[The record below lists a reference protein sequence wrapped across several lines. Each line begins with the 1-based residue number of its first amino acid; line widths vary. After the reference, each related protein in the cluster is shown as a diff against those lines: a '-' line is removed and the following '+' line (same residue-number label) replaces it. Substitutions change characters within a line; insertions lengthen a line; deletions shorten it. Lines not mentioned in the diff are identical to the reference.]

1 MKTPVLHDR
10 GFSLL
15 FSAQS
20 NRLACVKTPWR
31 KLYVLSIAGAL
42 SWMGSSLTTF
52 AVILRDKDS
61 VGAAG
66 ISGYLLVF
74 AIPTILMAPV
84 SGWIADR
91 YSSRVVVAIAVTLMG
106 LSSLT
111 LAFALPLWWTPC
123 ALFLTACC
131 GAIVGP
137 AWQAAE
143 VSVTAPEDRPRVN
156 GLMQSTSTAGTLIAP
171 ALGGILVSQFG
182 YSLPFV
188 IDAISFWLLGA
199 TFWAIKINRN
209 PSESGEKGEKGAAI
223 AGLKFVF
230 TDGLIR
236 SLVILISVLLIAL
249 SGVNVGS
256 VFLVKDQLHATDVIY
271 GLISAMFAVGSI
283 LGSLLTAAIKIPP
296 RFHALAVVSA
306 LVILVATVMGMSAA
320 WHWGVMFVLDFV
332 AGVGNS
338 VLNAY
343 IFGIIMSRT
352 PQEKLGRV
360 SAAIGA
366 IVQAGGV
373 LGLLIAGPAI
383 AGFGVRSVLFAASM
397 VSAVVVL
404 VLAPPVLKAGREHS
418 GQAAE
423 ATA

>member
-1 MKTPVLHDR
+1 M
-10 GFSLL
+10 
-15 FSAQS
+15 
-20 NRLACVKTPWR
+20 KTPWR

-74 AIPTILMAPV
+74 AIPSILMAPI
-84 SGWIADR
+84 SGWVADR
-91 YSSRVVVAIAVTLMG
+91 FSSRVVVALSVTAMG
-106 LSSLT
+106 LSSLS
-111 LAFALPLWWTPC
+111 LAVGFPLWWTPI
-123 ALFLTACC
+123 ALFITACC
-131 GAIVGP
+131 GTLVGP

-188 IDAISFWLLGA
+188 IDAVSFWILGA
-199 TFWAIKINRN
+199 TFWLIRINRD
-209 PSESGEKGEKGAAI
+209 PSENHEKGEKGAAV

-230 TDGLIR
+230 SDGLIR
-236 SLVILISVLLIAL
+236 SLVILISVLLISL

-256 VFLVKDQLHATDVIY
+256 VFLAKDQLHASDAIY

-283 LGSLLTAAIKIPP
+283 LGSVITAAIKVPAKY
-296 RFHALAVVSA
+296 HALAVVLA
-306 LVILVATVMGMSAA
+306 LVVLVATVMGMSAA
-320 WHWGVMFVLDFV
+320 WHWGVLFVLDFI
-332 AGVGNS
+332 AGLGNS

-343 IFGIIMSRT
+343 IFGIIMTRT

-366 IVQAGGV
+366 TVQAGSV

-383 AGFGVRSVLFAASM
+383 ALFGVRSVLFVAAAI
-397 VSAVVVL
+397 SAVVVL
-404 VLAPPVLKAGREHS
+404 VFSPPVIRAGREHQ
-418 GQAAE
+418 GAQAQQSA
-423 ATA
+423 

>member
-1 MKTPVLHDR
+1 M
-10 GFSLL
+10 
-15 FSAQS
+15 
-20 NRLACVKTPWR
+20 KTPWR
-31 KLYVLSIAGAL
+31 KLYFLSIAGAL

-52 AVILRDKDS
+52 AVILRDKNE

-74 AIPTILMAPV
+74 AIPTILMAPI

-91 YSSRVVVAIAVTLMG
+91 YSSRVVVALATGLMG
-106 LSSLT
+106 ISSLT
-111 LAFALPLWWTPC
+111 LSLGLPLWWTPF
-123 ALFLTACC
+123 ALFITACC
-131 GAIVGP
+131 GAVLGP

-143 VSVTAPEDRPRVN
+143 VSITNPEDRPRVN

-188 IDAISFWLLGA
+188 IDAFSFWILGL
-199 TFWAIKINRN
+199 TFWLIRINRV
-209 PSESGEKGEKGAAI
+209 PSETSEKGEKGAAV

-230 TDGLIR
+230 SDGLIR
-236 SLVILISVLLIAL
+236 SLVILIAVLLISL

-256 VFLVKDQLHATDVIY
+256 VFLAIDELHATKAIY
-271 GLISAMFAVGSI
+271 GLIAAMFAVGSI
-283 LGSLLTAAIKIPP
+283 IGSLATAAVKIPP
-296 RFHALAVVSA
+296 RFHALAVVLS
-306 LVILVATVMGMSAA
+306 LVVLVATVMGMSLA
-320 WHWGVMFVLDFV
+320 WHWAVLFPLDFI
-332 AGVGNS
+332 AGIGNS

-343 IFGIIMSRT
+343 VFGIIMTRT

-366 IVQAGGV
+366 VVQAGSV

-383 AGFGVRSVLFAASM
+383 QFFGVREVLFVAAA
-397 VSAVVVL
+397 VSAVIVL
-404 VLAPPVLKAGREHS
+404 IFSPPVLRAGRSHEVVK
-418 GQAAE
+418 
-423 ATA
+423 

>member
-1 MKTPVLHDR
+1 M
-10 GFSLL
+10 
-15 FSAQS
+15 
-20 NRLACVKTPWR
+20 KTPWR

-61 VGAAG
+61 VGAVG

-74 AIPTILMAPV
+74 AIPSILMAPI

-91 YSSRVVVAIAVTLMG
+91 YSSRVVVALSVGAMG
-106 LSSLT
+106 LSSLS
-111 LAFALPLWWTPC
+111 LAMGLPLWWTPF
-123 ALFLTACC
+123 ALFITACC
-131 GAIVGP
+131 GSLVGP

-143 VSVTAPEDRPRVN
+143 VSVTAPEDRPRVT

-182 YSLPFV
+182 YTLPFI
-188 IDAISFWLLGA
+188 IDAFSFWILGA
-199 TFWAIKINRN
+199 TFWLVRINRN
-209 PSESGEKGEKGAAI
+209 PSENAEKGEKGAAV

-230 TDGLIR
+230 SDGLIR
-236 SLVILISVLLIAL
+236 SLVILISVLLISL

-256 VFLVKDQLHATDVIY
+256 VFLVKDQLHASDAIY

-283 LGSLLTAAIKIPP
+283 IGSLATAAIKIKSKY
-296 RFHALAVVSA
+296 HALAVVIA
-306 LVILVATVMGMSAA
+306 LFVLIATVMGMSAA
-320 WHWGVMFVLDFV
+320 WHWGVMFVLDFI

-343 IFGIIMSRT
+343 VFGIIMTRT

-366 IVQAGGV
+366 IVQAGSV
-373 LGLLIAGPAI
+373 LGLMIAGPAI
-383 AGFGVRSVLFAASM
+383 AFFGVRSVLFVAALI
-397 VSAVVVL
+397 SAVVVL
-404 VLAPPVLKAGREHS
+404 VFSPPVLRAGREHK
-418 GQAAE
+418 GAAAE
-423 ATA
+423 VAK

>member
-1 MKTPVLHDR
+1 M
-10 GFSLL
+10 
-15 FSAQS
+15 
-20 NRLACVKTPWR
+20 KTPWR
-31 KLYVLSIAGAL
+31 KLYFLSIAGAL

-91 YSSRVVVAIAVTLMG
+91 YSSRVVVAIATGVMG
-106 LSSLT
+106 LSSLS
-111 LAFALPLWWTPC
+111 LALGLPLWWTPF
-123 ALFLTACC
+123 ALFITACC
-131 GAIVGP
+131 GAILGP

-143 VSVTAPEDRPRVN
+143 VSVTNPDDRPRVN

-171 ALGGILVSQFG
+171 ALGGLLVSQFG
-182 YSLPFV
+182 FTLPFI
-188 IDAISFWLLGA
+188 IDAASFWILGL
-199 TFWAIKINRN
+199 TFWLIRINRIPN
-209 PSESGEKGEKGAAI
+209 EMSEKGEKGAAV

-230 TDGLIR
+230 ADGLIR
-236 SLVILISVLLIAL
+236 SLVILIAVLLISL

-256 VFLVKDQLHATDVIY
+256 VFLAKDELHASNAIY
-271 GLISAMFAVGSI
+271 GLIAAMFAVGSI
-283 LGSLLTAAIKIPP
+283 IGSLVTAAVKIPAK
-296 RFHALAVVSA
+296 FHALAVVLA
-306 LVILVATVMGMSAA
+306 LVVLVATVMGMSLA
-320 WHWGVMFVLDFV
+320 WHWGVLFALDFI
-332 AGVGNS
+332 AGIGNS

-343 IFGIIMSRT
+343 VFGIIMTRT
-352 PQEKLGRV
+352 PPEKLGRV

-366 IVQAGGV
+366 IVQAGSV

-383 AGFGVRSVLFAASM
+383 AFFGVREVLFVAAA

-404 VLAPPVLKAGREHS
+404 VFSPPVLRAGRVHK
-418 GQAAE
+418 G
-423 ATA
+423 TA

>member
-1 MKTPVLHDR
+1 M
-10 GFSLL
+10 
-15 FSAQS
+15 
-20 NRLACVKTPWR
+20 KTPWR
-31 KLYVLSIAGAL
+31 KLYILSIAGAL

-52 AVILRDKDS
+52 AVILRDKDH

-74 AIPTILMAPV
+74 AIPSILMAPI

-91 YSSRVVVAIAVTLMG
+91 YSSRVVVALATLVMG
-106 LSSLT
+106 LSSFSLSVG
-111 LAFALPLWWTPC
+111 LPLWWTPF

-131 GAIVGP
+131 GSILGP

-143 VSVTAPEDRPRVN
+143 VAVTNPDDRPRVN

-171 ALGGILVSQFG
+171 ALGGILVSSFG

-188 IDAISFWLLGA
+188 IDAVSFWVLGA
-199 TFWAIKINRN
+199 TFWLIRINRKPN
-209 PSESGEKGEKGAAI
+209 EGAEKGEKGAAI

-230 TDGLIR
+230 ADGLIR
-236 SLVILISVLLIAL
+236 SLVILLAVLLL
-249 SGVNVGS
+249 SLSSVNVGS
-256 VFLVKDQLHATDVIY
+256 VFMAKDQLHASNAIY

-283 LGSLLTAAIKIPP
+283 IGSLATAALKVPAK
-296 RFHALAVVSA
+296 FHALAVVLA
-306 LVILVATVMGMSAA
+306 LVVLVATVMGMSLA
-320 WHWGVMFVLDFV
+320 WHWGVLFALDFI
-332 AGVGNS
+332 AGIGNS

-343 IFGIIMSRT
+343 IFGIIMTRT

-366 IVQAGGV
+366 IVQAGSV

-383 AGFGVRSVLFAASM
+383 AVFGVRQVLFVAS
-397 VSAVVVL
+397 VISALVVV
-404 VLAPPVLKAGREHS
+404 VFSPPVLRAGKDHKGAKADF
-418 GQAAE
+418 
-423 ATA
+423 